1 LNDVRASVFT
11 LLLLSVLIV
20 FSVSETRGDEA
31 LAVVVNKSN
40 PVENMTL
47 EELRKYC
54 VQERKH
60 RADDKRVTV
69 VLREPGQM
77 EREAAL
83 QLIYRMSESDFKR
96 YFLQAEFTGE
106 VQAAPKHLSSA
117 LGVCR
122 FIFNVPGAIGFVRA
136 SDIDATVKA
145 LRIDGLAF
153 SDPHYPLHTNSR

>member
-1 LNDVRASVFT
+1 LNDVRASLFT

-40 PVENMTL
+40 PAENMTL

-60 RADDKRVTV
+60 WADDKRVTV

-96 YFLQAEFTGE
+96 YFLQACVGSYSTCP
-106 VQAAPKHLSSA
+106 ARLAS
-117 LGVCR
+117 
-122 FIFNVPGAIGFVRA
+122 FV
-136 SDIDATVKA
+136 
-145 LRIDGLAF
+145 LRMSMPRSKPCA
-153 SDPHYPLHTNSR
+153 